1 MTSLDGVCKRRLI
14 VKETSIANYEVLD
27 KKYCIA
33 VQGNYIFV
41 GFIIKASG
49 ASLKGNRLV
58 VCLRF
63 L

>member
-1 MTSLDGVCKRRLI
+1 MTSLDGVGKRRLI
-14 VKETSIANYEVLD
+14 AKETSIANYEVLD

-33 VQGNYIFV
+33 VQGIFV

-58 VCLRF
+58 VCLHF